1 MKKQKKKAQP
11 KKLPSTTKAL
21 ALAPQY
27 KETFKFTK
35 WCEAFYD
42 RKNKDTYGNATKSA
56 IAVYD
61 IKDYSTAG
69 VIGHENLKKLKNMRA
84 TVMDMEGFGFAE
96 LMKLLTAKALA
107 GEYDDV
113 DRLMVR
119 LGYFEPDPKV
129 VVNNNTQNNFNFA
142 NIQEAIVASRKERG
156 LTP

>member
-11 KKLPSTTKAL
+11 KKLPSTTKAIV
-21 ALAPQY
+21 LAPQHY
-27 KETFKFTK
+27 ETFKFTK

-42 RKNKDTYGNATKSA
+42 KKNRDTYGNATKSA
-56 IAVYD
+56 LAVYD
-61 IKDYSTAG
+61 TKDISTAAN
-69 VIGHENLKKLKNMRA
+69 IGSKNLRKAKNMRVA
-84 TVMDMEGFGFAE
+84 VMDMEGFGFVE
-96 LMKLLTAKALA
+96 LMKILTAKALA
-107 GEYDDV
+107 GEFDDM